1 MTATV
6 IDASVVVKWLV
17 REEGTKQALTLRR
30 HALSAPDLLVAECAN
45 ILWKKVQ
52 RGELTGAESSIA
64 ARLLARAEI
73 ELVPMRPLLERAAA
87 LAIRLGH
94 SAYDCMYLA
103 LADATGRCF
112 VTADQRLVRKLAAAG
127 LDSPRVIALSDM
139 AA

>member
-1 MTATV
+1 MTGYV
-6 IDASVVVKWLV
+6 IDASVIVKWLV
-17 REEGTKQALTLRR
+17 REEGTEQALTLRG

-64 ARLLARAEI
+64 AKLLARAEI
-73 ELVPMRPLLERAAA
+73 ELVPMRPLLERTTD

-94 SAYDCMYLA
+94 SVYACMYLA
-103 LADATGRCF
+103 LADATGRSF
-112 VTADQRLVRKLAAAG
+112 VTADARLVRKIAATGAG
-127 LDSPRVIALSDM
+127 FPRVIPLADL

>member
-1 MTATV
+1 VTGYV
-6 IDASVVVKWLV
+6 IDASVIVKWLV
-17 REEGTKQALTLRR
+17 REEGTEQALTLRG

-64 ARLLARAEI
+64 AKLLARAEI
-73 ELVPMRPLLERAAA
+73 ELVPMRPLLERTTD

-94 SAYDCMYLA
+94 SAYACMYLA
-103 LADATGRCF
+103 LADATGRSF
-112 VTADQRLVRKLAAAG
+112 VTADARLVRKIAATGAG
-127 LDSPRVIALSDM
+127 FPRVIPLADL

>member
-1 MTATV
+1 VTGYV
-6 IDASVVVKWLV
+6 IDASVIVKWLV
-17 REEGTKQALTLRR
+17 REEGTEQALTLRG

-64 ARLLARAEI
+64 AKLLARAEI
-73 ELVPMRPLLERAAA
+73 ELVPMRPLLERTTD

-94 SAYDCMYLA
+94 SVYACMYLA
-103 LADATGRCF
+103 LADATGRSF
-112 VTADQRLVRKLAAAG
+112 VTADARLVRKIAATGAG
-127 LDSPRVIALSDM
+127 FPRVIPLADL